1 MLINISEGIE
11 DSEPKNQRRNN
22 DLMNVI
28 VVMFFST
35 DSFAISNF
43 GYIIP
48 DFITPPFFVT
58 PSNSF
63 RRSDISFEPLTKS
76 RILFTLLIG

>member
-11 DSEPKNQRRNN
+11 DSEPENQRFINDNN
-22 DLMNVI
+22 LTNNI
-28 VVMFFST
+28 VAFST

-43 GYIIP
+43 GYILP
-48 DFITPPFFVT
+48 DFITPPFFVI

-63 RRSDISFEPLTKS
+63 RRSDISFEPLMKS
-76 RILFTLLIG
+76 RILFTLLMG